1 MPVFLSARCQ
11 GDLSARVSECQCVT
25 ECQYNLSASATY
37 VSVLQQCL
45 YYLSARGVPGEYQ
58 GVPESAREYRQSGRQ
73 AGGNRGA
80 PLEEGPKGRWA
91 LKLGPYI
98 ISHEQGTPI
107 RIGTLI

>member
-11 GDLSARVSECQCVT
+11 GDLSARASECQCVT
-25 ECQYNLSASATY
+25 ECQYNLSASATC

-45 YYLSARGVPGEYQ
+45 YYLSARGVPGECQ

-80 PLEEGPKGRWA
+80 QLEGGPRGRWA
-91 LKLGPYI
+91 L
-98 ISHEQGTPI
+98 
-107 RIGTLI
+107 